1 MRPPLV
7 PDRPP
12 TAQARRL
19 TRRRLLGWIGTV
31 VALSSG
37 ALLVYQGWQRAT
49 APTPGEGLPAA
60 SPSPQLA
67 TPAVTLPS
75 PRVTPSS
82 TSTPSLPVV
91 FYQGGFIEDP
101 QSHDF
106 NANAG
111 CGGDPE
117 LFSGLVALNPD
128 YEPVPDW
135 AESWQSSSD
144 SRRWVFTL
152 RRNRSGW
159 SNGDP
164 VRAQDFVWSW
174 QRMLAPETG
183 APQAPLLFDVVNAR
197 AVNQEGADP
206 ASLGVRALDD
216 WTLEIELEQP
226 RSYFPVLLGLPG
238 LLPAHRPSVEAW
250 GNRWTEAGHCVSN
263 GPFQLAS
270 WEHGRAFTLT
280 RNPYYWNSGLH
291 IDRCVTPILPAQE
304 GLVAFF
310 RGDLDLASVAPES
323 LGSVVLD
330 PVLSP
335 QLVRPIEPAIWI
347 LMPNTQRQPFDQLA
361 VRRALGPAIDRERL
375 WQLSYGAVTP
385 AFSLVPP
392 GMAGHLEEND
402 EILAGQRFDPDA
414 ARQLLGTTPYAD
426 PAAWPPVTLAARE
439 GLNQQERALVE
450 DVLSQL
456 AGNLGM
462 PLTLRE
468 VPRQDWEAVLEQGDF
483 QLLWLRWDF
492 PYPDPSAAYAALF
505 ASERRQIRG
514 LGWADPN
521 FDALIR
527 LGDRETDRLR
537 RLAIY
542 RQCER
547 ILQEQAIYVPIGYPV
562 AAFLIKPW
570 VRAMPRNRQGDP
582 VGPNRLFSRFKW
594 YVSLG
599 ERESG

>member
-1 MRPPLV
+1 M

-12 TAQARRL
+12 TAPGHRL
-19 TRRRLLGWIGTV
+19 TRRRLLGWMGACA
-31 VALSSG
+31 ALAGS
-37 ALLVYQGWQRAT
+37 ALLVYRERQRVSSPA
-49 APTPGEGLPAA
+49 PAA
-60 SPSPQLA
+60 EQPVVSPSPMVTTPAAPPPSPTA
-67 TPAVTLPS
+67 TPSPS
-75 PRVTPSS
+75 PTPS
-82 TSTPSLPVV
+82 PPVV
-91 FYQGGFIEDP
+91 FYQGGFLEDP
-101 QSHDF
+101 LSHDF

-117 LFSGLVALNPD
+117 LFSGLVALTPD
-128 YEPVPDW
+128 YEPMPDW
-135 AESWQSSSD
+135 AESWQSSGD

-183 APQAPLLFDVVNAR
+183 APQASLLFDVVNAR
-197 AVNQEGADP
+197 AVNQQGADP

-216 WTLEIELEQP
+216 WTLEIELEHP
-226 RSYFPVLLGLPG
+226 RSYFPILLGLPG
-238 LLPAHRPSVEAW
+238 LLPAHRPSVETW
-250 GNRWTEAGHCVSN
+250 GDRWTEAGHCVSN

-270 WEHGRAFTLT
+270 WEHGRAFTLS
-280 RNPYYWNSGLH
+280 RNPNYWNSDLR

-304 GLVAFF
+304 GLVAYF
-310 RGDLDLASVAPES
+310 RGDLDLVSVAAGS
-323 LGSVVLD
+323 LSSVALD
-330 PVLSP
+330 PVLGP
-335 QLVRPIEPAIWI
+335 QLVRPTEPAIW
-347 LMPNTQRQPFDQLA
+347 LLVPNTQRPPFDQLA
-361 VRRALGPAIDRERL
+361 VRRALGRAIDRQRL
-375 WQLSYGAVTP
+375 WQLVYGAVTP
-385 AFSLVPP
+385 ALSLIPP
-392 GMAGHLEEND
+392 GIAGHLDESD

-414 ARQLLGTTPYAD
+414 ARRLLGSTPYTD
-426 PAAWPPVTLAARE
+426 PAAWPPVTLSARE
-439 GLNQQERALVE
+439 GMDAPERILVE
-450 DVLSQL
+450 DIVGQL

-468 VPRQDWEAVLEQGDF
+468 VPGQEWETVLDRGDF

-492 PYPDPSAAYAALF
+492 PYPDPSAAYAILF
-505 ASERRQIRG
+505 ASERRQIQG

-547 ILQEQAIYVPIGYPV
+547 ILQEQGIYVPVGYPA
-562 AAFLIKPW
+562 AAFLVKPW
-570 VRAMPRNRQGDP
+570 VRAIPRNRQGDP

-594 YVSLG
+594 YVRLG
-599 ERESG
+599 ERQGG